1 MGSKKHISDANGNIE
16 LALTRLKHRINARLV
31 DLVEKFDEEAEVDSS
46 NQATTIPS
54 VLIDLPKT
62 EVYSETKRKHI
73 LRKRQYS
80 RELFIWLLKT
90 YRTKANL
97 LQLEDSQMESRFCHV
112 QVLAKEVVSRCK
124 DKHKLNEFVKWKKAE
139 SYHYEMYRE
148 LERDALSYIPL
159 KACTRHWGARLI
171 LSKHWQNKQQV
182 ITKTRE
188 IAIQASNDEP
198 SQNRSDNEA
207 NPSNELLFSHEANT
221 SHHERYSSDIDLE
234 DHIRIMDDYAKN
246 MR

>member
-16 LALTRLKHRINARLV
+16 LALTRLKQYIKKQTGINARLV

-46 NQATTIPS
+46 NQATTIPV

-62 EVYSETKRKHI
+62 EVYSETKRKHV

-80 RELFIWLLKT
+80 RELFIWLLKM
-90 YRTKANL
+90 YCTKATL
-97 LQLEDSQMESRFCHV
+97 LQLEDSQMESQFCHV
-112 QVLAKEVVSRCK
+112 QVLTKEVVSQCRN
-124 DKHKLNEFVKWKKAE
+124 KHKLNEFVKRKKVE
-139 SYHYEMYRE
+139 SYHYEMYRD

-159 KACTRHWGARLI
+159 NACTRHWAARLI

-182 ITKTRE
+182 TIKTCE

-198 SQNRSDNEA
+198 SQNRSDNKA
-207 NPSNELLFSHEANT
+207 NTSNELLFSREANT
-221 SHHERYSSDIDLE
+221 NHHERYSLGILF
-234 DHIRIMDDYAKN
+234 Y
-246 MR
+246 